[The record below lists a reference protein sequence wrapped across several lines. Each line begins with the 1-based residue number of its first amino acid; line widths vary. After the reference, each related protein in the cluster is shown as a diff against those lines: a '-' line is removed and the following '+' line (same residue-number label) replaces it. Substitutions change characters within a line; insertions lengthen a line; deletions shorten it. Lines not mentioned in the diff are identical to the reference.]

1 MRINVRLDSLAP
13 NIPGQAQ
20 MSIKNWSGEVS
31 GLKFTVQRHQDLG
44 YLNGVQHDWSN
55 SEYWFQLSSVEQDG
69 EFLRVNIGA
78 DLLDPLLE
86 DINANYRI
94 TLRNNDGV
102 NQSGTLKIASSLL
115 PSSALGS
122 SQAHQAS
129 GHLSSP
135 VSASVPE
142 PQAEPQPEPEF
153 SLDLPAE
160 EPEPQIVVEEQTP
173 VAAAE
178 PVVSA
183 PPAPSP
189 QASNSSSK
197 RVLIIILL
205 VLLLLAIAGAAWWFL
220 QKKDS
225 VTSPVAVVE
234 QSAAGA
240 SSPAPVAAGVCS
252 LASMQA
258 HDELTF
264 IQNCL
269 QESNDSQALL
279 EVIGQAKANSHCG
292 IAQRL
297 YANRAQSGDALIAL
311 AYAKEYDPEFF
322 VANDCFKEANTE
334 TAVYWYETV
343 LLNQP
348 DNAEA
353 AQRLE
358 GLVQ

>member
-31 GLKFTVQRHQDLG
+31 GLQFTVQRHQDLG

-55 SEYWFQLSSVEQDG
+55 SEYWFQLNTVEQDG
-69 EFLRVNIGA
+69 EFLLVNIGA
-78 DLLDPLLE
+78 DLLDPLLA

-94 TLRNNDGV
+94 TMRNNDGV
-102 NQSGTLKIASSLL
+102 NLSGTVKIASSLL

-129 GHLSSP
+129 GHLTSP
-135 VSASVPE
+135 VAAPA
-142 PQAEPQPEPEF
+142 AEPEAEF
-153 SLDLPAE
+153 SLDLPAI
-160 EPEPQIVVEEQTP
+160 EPEPEAVVAEEVP
-173 VAAAE
+173 VAIAE

-183 PPAPSP
+183 PPPPAAGSG
-189 QASNSSSK
+189 SSTSK
-197 RVLIIILL
+197 IVLIIILV
-205 VLLLLAIAGAAWWFL
+205 VLLLLALAGAAWWFL

-225 VTSPVAVVE
+225 ATGPVTAVE
-234 QSAAGA
+234 QSEAGA
-240 SSPAPVAAGVCS
+240 STPAVVAADVCS
-252 LASMQA
+252 LASMQE

-279 EVIGQAKANSHCG
+279 EVIGQAKANSYCG

-297 YANRAQSGDALIAL
+297 YANRAQSGDAVIAL

-348 DNAEA
+348 DNTQA

>member
-135 VSASVPE
+135 VAASVP
-142 PQAEPQPEPEF
+142 EPQPEPEF

-160 EPEPQIVVEEQTP
+160 ESEPQIVVEEQTP

-197 RVLIIILL
+197 RVLIILLL
-205 VLLLLAIAGAAWWFL
+205 VLLLLAIAGAVWWFL
-220 QKKDS
+220 QKKDTA
-225 VTSPVAVVE
+225 TSPVAPVAQTEVGV
-234 QSAAGA
+234 SPPAA
-240 SSPAPVAAGVCS
+240 VAAGVCS

-258 HDELTF
+258 QDELSF

-322 VANDCFKEANTE
+322 VANDCFKEANIE